1 MSSTKITLFDS
12 LTKELHCNDA
22 GEGFV
27 SLRGLARMCG
37 VNHQS
42 WGKRGGSQFSV
53 EIDEYLTE
61 YGINVAD
68 AGGNNGI
75 PDTIASMV
83 IGFYAE
89 EKQNETAKKYSRA
102 FRAYGLRKA
111 IQEVVGYS
119 SAEPRIYRLG
129 EILRRTP
136 ANWELMFEPEWI
148 AEAEKITGW
157 KWSYRC
163 MGRFIND
170 CVYAYLPDDVVEVLK
185 GLNPASPFGRRSH
198 KHHQFLQPDIR
209 KKVVSH
215 LQTVQTLM
223 QVSDGDMDFFETL
236 MIKKFG
242 NFKRSDNDNMPLF
255 ESKRV
260 FILKHFG

>member
-1 MSSTKITLFDS
+1 MSVSKITLFDS

-27 SLRGLARMCG
+27 TLRGLARMCG
-37 VNHQS
+37 VSHQTFGQS
-42 WGKRGGSQFSV
+42 GSIFGV
-53 EIDEYLTE
+53 KIDEYLTE
-61 YGINVAD
+61 HGFRVAD
-68 AGGNNGI
+68 AGGGNGV
-75 PDTIASMV
+75 PDTLASMV
-83 IGFYAE
+83 IGFYAQ
-89 EKQNETAKKYSRA
+89 KGKETAQKYLMA
-102 FRAYGLRKA
+102 FAVYGLRKA
-111 IQEVVGYS
+111 IQEVTGYS
-119 SAEPRIYRLG
+119 SAEPKIYRLG

-136 ANWELMFEPEWI
+136 SNWELLFEPEWI

-170 CVYAYLPDDVVEVLK
+170 CVYAYLPADVVEVLK
-185 GLNPASPFGRRSH
+185 GLNPVSPFGRRSH
-198 KHHQFLQPDIR
+198 KHHQFLQPEVR
-209 KKVVSH
+209 KKVVTH

-242 NFKRSDNDNMPLF
+242 NFRRSDDDNMPLF

-260 FILKHFG
+260 FLLKHFG

>member
-1 MSSTKITLFDS
+1 MSVSKITLFDS

-27 SLRGLARMCG
+27 TLRGLGRMCG
-37 VNHQS
+37 IDYS
-42 WGKRGGSQFSV
+42 TWKRGDGFWTA
-53 EIDEYLTE
+53 EIDKYLVE
-61 YGINVAD
+61 QGVEVMD
-68 AGGNNGI
+68 FDVSKGV
-75 PDTIASMV
+75 PDVLASMI
-83 IGFYAE
+83 IGFYAQ
-89 EKQNETAKKYSRA
+89 KGKETAQKYLMA
-102 FRAYGLRKA
+102 FAVYGLRKA
-111 IQEVVGYS
+111 IQEVTGYS
-119 SAEPRIYRLG
+119 SAEPKIYRLG

-136 ANWELMFEPEWI
+136 SNWELLFEPEWI

-170 CVYAYLPDDVVEVLK
+170 CVYAYLPADVVEVLK
-185 GLNPASPFGRRSH
+185 GLNPVSPFGRRSH
-198 KHHQFLQPDIR
+198 KHHQFLQPEVR
-209 KKVVSH
+209 KKVVTH

-242 NFKRSDNDNMPLF
+242 NFRRSDDDNMPLF

-260 FILKHFG
+260 FLLKHFG

>member
-1 MSSTKITLFDS
+1 MSVSKITLFDS

-22 GEGFV
+22 GEGFA

-37 VNHQS
+37 VNHKS
-42 WGKRGGSQFSV
+42 WKQGGSQFTF
-53 EIDEYLTE
+53 EIDEYLAEHGFEVGVIDTS
-61 YGINVAD
+61 
-68 AGGNNGI
+68 NGI
-75 PDTIASMV
+75 PDTLASMI

-111 IQEVVGYS
+111 IQEVTGYS
-119 SAEPRIYRLG
+119 SAEPKIYRLG

-148 AEAEKITGW
+148 SEAEKITGW

-170 CVYAYLPDDVVEVLK
+170 CVYAYLPDNVVEVLK
-185 GLNPASPFGRRSH
+185 GLNPVSPFGRRSY
-198 KHHQFLQPDIR
+198 KNHQFLQPEIR
-209 KKVVSH
+209 KKVVDH

-223 QVSDGDMDFFETL
+223 QVSDGDMEFFETL

-242 NFKRSDNDNMPLF
+242 NFRRSDDDNMPLF

-260 FILKHFG
+260 FLLKHFG